1 MGLGRKKKS
10 SRKAAEKTPPVGG
23 QSVETFV
30 VAEPEPEPEPVN
42 EKTRVFIS
50 KKAGAVSCLV
60 GIITADE
67 SRRRGGLLPQDFPGG
82 VKAVETMLAA
92 GRLTR

>member
-30 VAEPEPEPEPVN
+30 VAEPEPVN